1 MKKVL
6 IIGGIIGLIVL
17 VYFAIQKK
25 KDSVTKVHVEQV
37 SVGDVTETI
46 SASGRIQPEREIK
59 ISPDVSGEITA
70 LMVKEGQDVS
80 KGDLLLNIKPDLYQS
95 YLERSEATLKSTQ
108 SNLAS
113 AEARLLE
120 AELDFNRNEKLY
132 KEGALSKSEFD
143 RSQSNYTQNI
153 ANVESL
159 KFQVKSAEASVKEAK
174 NNLEFTSI
182 YAPVSGTISKLN
194 VEEGE
199 RVVGTAQMTGTE
211 ILRLANLTEMEVLVE
226 VSENDIVRVSV
237 GDSCNIEVDA
247 YFKETFKGVVTE
259 VANSSMNVNASLDQV
274 SNFEV
279 KVRLLKE
286 SYSELIEKYTNPF
299 RPGMT
304 ATVDIMTESSRG
316 MLVPIQAVTMR
327 VDSSS
332 IRADKKLSFDKEMEC
347 VFVYADGKVTK
358 QEVKTGIQDDRYIEL
373 LTGPEE
379 GAYVVTAPYK
389 TITKKL
395 KSGTKVD
402 TVSLDKLYKKD

>member
-1 MKKVL
+1 
-6 IIGGIIGLIVL
+6 
-17 VYFAIQKK
+17 
-25 KDSVTKVHVEQV
+25 
-37 SVGDVTETI
+37 
-46 SASGRIQPEREIK
+46 
-59 ISPDVSGEITA
+59 
-70 LMVKEGQDVS
+70 
-80 KGDLLLNIKPDLYQS
+80 
-95 YLERSEATLKSTQ
+95 
-108 SNLAS
+108 
-113 AEARLLE
+113 
-120 AELDFNRNEKLY
+120 
-132 KEGALSKSEFD
+132 
-143 RSQSNYTQNI
+143 
-153 ANVESL
+153 
-159 KFQVKSAEASVKEAK
+159 
-174 NNLEFTSI
+174 
-182 YAPVSGTISKLN
+182 
-194 VEEGE
+194 
-199 RVVGTAQMTGTE
+199 
-211 ILRLANLTEMEVLVE
+211 
-226 VSENDIVRVSV
+226 
-237 GDSCNIEVDA
+237 
-247 YFKETFKGVVTE
+247 
-259 VANSSMNVNASLDQV
+259 MNVNASLDQV